1 MFYRYATAMNI
12 DTTAKADLSGYTDSG
27 KISSYAVDAMQ
38 WANAAG
44 IVTGTSATTLAPT
57 NTSNRATLATIL
69 MRFNEN
75 NKAE

>member
-1 MFYRYATAMNI
+1 
-12 DTTAKADLSGYTDSG
+12 
-27 KISSYAVDAMQ
+27 MQ

-75 NKAE
+75 NKTE